1 MTEVRQVLIEAVSK
15 KGTARIGLDPVIAII
30 EQDKGQRCFVV
41 FPGRNQCRWIFK
53 ENDPNFR
60 IIK

>member
-1 MTEVRQVLIEAVSK
+1 LIEAVSK